1 MRIFRAEWISLWIK
15 IQFNSLGINRTDCIA
30 HEKIFE
36 KAYSY
41 IWRLMN
47 EYFLFERWKLAVGAL
62 QQGADLYGKTT

>member
-15 IQFNSLGINRTDCIA
+15 IQFNSLGINRTDFIA

-41 IWRLMN
+41 IYMAID
-47 EYFLFERWKLAVGAL
+47 E
-62 QQGADLYGKTT
+62 

>member
-1 MRIFRAEWISLWIK
+1 MAESLSLPHLRAMHMYLYIKLQKVCCMRIFRAEWISLWIK

-41 IWRLMN
+41 I
-47 EYFLFERWKLAVGAL
+47 
-62 QQGADLYGKTT
+62 YGD